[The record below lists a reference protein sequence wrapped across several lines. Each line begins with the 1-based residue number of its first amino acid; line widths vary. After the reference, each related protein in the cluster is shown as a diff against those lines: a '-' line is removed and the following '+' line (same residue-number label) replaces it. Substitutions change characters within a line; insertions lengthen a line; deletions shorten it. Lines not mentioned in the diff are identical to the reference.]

1 MAQKTLVK
9 LSANFERNLDGIDK
23 FLTEADASHAF
34 DVLLDELADTLI
46 PNLERFPDI
55 GRPFLRREARSVEG
69 ANALDALR
77 KQLET
82 IAKGGDLRE
91 YVFSDY
97 LVLYAHFGDTIYL
110 LSIKHH
116 RQLSFDLQAI
126 WFSSM

>member
-69 ANALDALR
+69 TNALDDLR
-77 KQLET
+77 KQLDAV
-82 IAKGGDLRE
+82 AKSGDLRE